1 MEEFKGLKDA
11 IKNEIS
17 EVNKLAALIENIEM
31 KLREGEI
38 VPDEIGKNQIEAL
51 RNMHQRCI
59 DNVEKYKSDLKI
71 FKSMK

>member
-17 EVNKLAALIENIEM
+17 EVNKLAELIENIEM
-31 KLREGEI
+31 KIRKGEI

-51 RNMHQRCI
+51 RNMHQRCT

-71 FKSMK
+71 FESIK